1 MKPEQLMDPETL
13 PEDLRWVA
21 SEFRLAP
28 KDPVFLLIAWH
39 WHRVQQAEDSLRT
52 AAVELQTAVDSR
64 VDAIRG
70 AAGAAAK
77 LGEQIEQLRTT
88 LERRPALISDHVEA
102 ELNAPLAKVHAL
114 EKSFDALLRQSRDL
128 TEKSRRL
135 QILAAL
141 LIGVALGVVSAVILL
156 LA

>member
-39 WHRVQQAEDSLRT
+39 WHRVQQAEDSLR
-52 AAVELQTAVDSR
+52 AANVELQTAVDSR
-64 VDAIRG
+64 VDAIAG
-70 AAGAAAK
+70 VAEAVAALRAQ
-77 LGEQIEQLRTT
+77 LDQLRTA
-88 LERRPALISDHVEA
+88 LEQRPALISAQLEG
-102 ELNAPLAKVHAL
+102 ELKAPLTNVQAL
-114 EKSFDALLRQSRDL
+114 EKSFDTLLRQAREL
-128 TEKSRRL
+128 TEKSRRRE
-135 QILAAL
+135 ILAAL
-141 LIGVALGVVSAVILL
+141 LIGVALGALSAVILL